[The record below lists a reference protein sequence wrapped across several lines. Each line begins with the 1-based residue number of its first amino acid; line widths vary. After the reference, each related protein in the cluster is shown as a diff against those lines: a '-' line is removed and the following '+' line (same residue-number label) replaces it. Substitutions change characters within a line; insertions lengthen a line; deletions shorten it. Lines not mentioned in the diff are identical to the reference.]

1 MMPFEGGVESPGNAT
16 FIFSCAAALLY
27 ATMAAAPPR
36 FVASVVKTL
45 AVALLAVL
53 AGMQQGHWLLVL
65 ALALALSAAGDL
77 FLSRPGEKAFLA
89 GLASFLL
96 AHIAYIALFAIVGG
110 GPGVLVA
117 APWRGALAAVLVVYG
132 LIMLVLLM
140 RRIGPS
146 LRGPVTVYI
155 VAILCMGVSALTLD
169 APLVITGALLF
180 MASDTLLAT
189 EKFLLPAISRQ
200 RDWMR
205 YAVWASYY
213 LGQMAITLGLISF

>member
-1 MMPFEGGVESPGNAT
+1 MPFEGGVESPGNAT
-16 FIFSCAAALLY
+16 FIFSCGAALLY
-27 ATMAAAPPR
+27 GTMAAAPPR

-65 ALALALSAAGDL
+65 ALALSAAGDL

-89 GLASFLL
+89 GLASFLA

-117 APWRGALAAVLVVYG
+117 APWRGALAAVLIVYG
-132 LIMLVLLM
+132 LVMLMLLM

-169 APLVITGALLF
+169 APLVIAGALLF

-205 YAVWASYY
+205 YAVWGTYY
-213 LGQMAITLGLISF
+213 LGQMAIMLGLISF

>member
-27 ATMAAAPPR
+27 GTMAAAPPR
-36 FVASVVKTL
+36 FVASAVKTL

-65 ALALALSAAGDL
+65 ALALSAAGDL
-77 FLSRPGEKAFLA
+77 FLSRPGERALLA
-89 GLASFLL
+89 GLASFLA
-96 AHIAYIALFAIVGG
+96 AHLAYIALLASIGG

-155 VAILCMGVSALTLD
+155 VAILCMGISALTLD
-169 APLVITGALLF
+169 APLVIAGALLF
-180 MASDTLLAT
+180 IASDTLLAT

>member
-16 FIFSCAAALLY
+16 FIFSCGAALLY
-27 ATMAAAPPR
+27 GTMAAAPPR

-53 AGMQQGHWLLVL
+53 AGMQQGHWLLVS
-65 ALALALSAAGDL
+65 ALALSAAGDL

-89 GLASFLL
+89 GLASFLA
-96 AHIAYIALFAIVGG
+96 AHVAYIALFATIGG
-110 GPGVLVA
+110 GLAVLLD

-132 LIMLVLLM
+132 LIMLVLLW
-140 RRIGPS
+140 RRIGPE
-146 LRGPVTVYI
+146 LRIPVAVYI
-155 VAILCMGVSALTLD
+155 VAILGMGISALTLD
-169 APLVITGALLF
+169 APLVIIGALLF

-205 YAVWASYY
+205 YAVWVTYY
-213 LGQMAITLGLISF
+213 LGQLAITLGLISF

>member
-27 ATMAAAPPR
+27 GTMAAAPPR
-36 FVASVVKTL
+36 FIASVVKTM

-53 AGMQQGHWLLVL
+53 AAMQQGHWLLV
-65 ALALALSAAGDL
+65 LALALSAAGDL

-89 GLASFLL
+89 GLASFLA
-96 AHIAYIALFAIVGG
+96 AHLAYIALFAIIGG
-110 GPGVLVA
+110 GPGVFAA
-117 APWRGALAAVLVVYG
+117 APWRGALAAVLVAYG
-132 LIMLVLLM
+132 LVMLVLLM

-146 LRGPVTVYI
+146 LRGPVTIYI
-155 VAILCMGVSALTLD
+155 VAILCMGLSTLTLD
-169 APLVITGALLF
+169 APPVITGALLF

-200 RDWMR
+200 REWMR

-213 LGQMAITLGLISF
+213 LGQMAITLGLIRF

>member
-27 ATMAAAPPR
+27 GTMAAAPPR

-53 AGMQQGHWLLVL
+53 AGMQQGHWLLV
-65 ALALALSAAGDL
+65 LALALSAAGDL

-132 LIMLVLLM
+132 LGMLMLLM

-169 APLVITGALLF
+169 APLVIAGALLF

>member
-27 ATMAAAPPR
+27 GTMAAAPPR

-65 ALALALSAAGDL
+65 ALALSAAGDL

-96 AHIAYIALFAIVGG
+96 AHIAYIALFAIIGS

-132 LIMLVLLM
+132 LVMLMLLM

-169 APLVITGALLF
+169 AALVITGALLF

-205 YAVWASYY
+205 YAVWGTYY